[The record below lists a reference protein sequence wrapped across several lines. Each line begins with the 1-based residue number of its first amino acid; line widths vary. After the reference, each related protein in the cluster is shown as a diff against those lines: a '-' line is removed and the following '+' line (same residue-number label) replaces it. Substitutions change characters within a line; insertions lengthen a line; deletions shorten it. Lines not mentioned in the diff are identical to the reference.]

1 MKTQYIPI
9 LEQNPKA
16 KFGDI
21 SKIVSQL
28 WEALGESEKAVYKKR
43 NADDK
48 IRFQREMEAYKAG
61 LNVQQVEREEELQ
74 DEVTKEVFTSTGKCL
89 LRNFLRALY
98 LIILLEVFT
107 PIRTSTC
114 VIRGHPF
121 TTWPIF

>member
-9 LEQNPKA
+9 IEQNPKA

-89 LRNFLRALY
+89 LHIY
-98 LIILLEVFT
+98 
-107 PIRTSTC
+107 
-114 VIRGHPF
+114 
-121 TTWPIF
+121 IF

>member
-1 MKTQYIPI
+1 MLKTQYIHI
-9 LEQNPKA
+9 IEQNPKA

-74 DEVTKEVFTSTGKCL
+74 DEVTKEVFTSTGTDWKS
-89 LRNFLRALY
+89 
-98 LIILLEVFT
+98 LIEIIIVL
-107 PIRTSTC
+107 
-114 VIRGHPF
+114 
-121 TTWPIF
+121 